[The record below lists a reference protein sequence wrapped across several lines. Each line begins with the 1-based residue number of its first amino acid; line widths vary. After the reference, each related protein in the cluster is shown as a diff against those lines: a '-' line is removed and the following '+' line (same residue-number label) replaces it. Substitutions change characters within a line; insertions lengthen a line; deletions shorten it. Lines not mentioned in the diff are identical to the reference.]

1 MMERLV
7 ECVPNFSEGRNAG
20 TVRALV
26 SAIQAVKGVFLLDE
40 EMDQD
45 HHRAV
50 LTFVGAPE
58 AVGEAAFQVA
68 RAAAG
73 LIDLRVH
80 QGGHPRVGAT
90 DVVPFVPVRGV
101 AMEDCVALA
110 GRVGERIGRELNIPV
125 FLYEQA
131 ASHPDRA
138 NLEAIRKGGLEGLA
152 GRMEADPAWAPD
164 FGPQKLHPTAG
175 ATVVGARPPLIAYNV
190 NLQSDDLAVAN
201 AIAKK
206 VRFSSGG
213 LPCVKAM
220 GVALTSRRL
229 VQVSMNLTNF
239 EKTPIHVAFEA
250 VKREADQR
258 GVQVSGSEVI
268 GLIPHRALMQASES
282 FLKLE
287 RFDPTQVLETRL
299 EMVLARE
306 AQARE
311 ARNRDEV
318 PSATYPGDLAAS
330 VSGFLDAVSAGTPTP
345 GGGSVAA
352 LAGALA
358 AALGVMACRIEGH
371 ATEKQPSSISAKAPA
386 GTPDLGSAER
396 RLMDLREKLRGLVQ
410 ADADAY
416 AGVVRAYRLPKTD
429 PARLEAIS
437 TSLRVATE
445 VPLETAALASEAAAL
460 LRTLVQQPKPAVAS
474 DLKVGLLL
482 ALAAIEGGL
491 ENVMANLKSLK
502 NQRFSDEIAS
512 RIQAIKQS
520 LVELK
525 GL

>member
-1 MMERLV
+1 MERLV
-7 ECVPNFSEGRNAG
+7 ECVPNFSEGRNAE

-26 SAIQAVKGVFLLDE
+26 SAIRAVKGVFLLDE
-40 EMDQD
+40 EMDPD

-58 AVGEAAFQVA
+58 AVGEAAFQAA

-73 LIDLRVH
+73 LIDLRRH

-90 DVVPFVPVRGV
+90 DVVPFVPIRGV
-101 AMEDCVALA
+101 TMEDCVTLA
-110 GRVGERIGRELNIPV
+110 RGVGERIGSELNIPV

-131 ASHPDRA
+131 ASHPDRT
-138 NLEAIRKGGLEGLA
+138 NLEALRRGGLEGLA
-152 GRMEADPAWAPD
+152 GRMATDPAWPPD
-164 FGPQKLHPTAG
+164 FGPRTLHPTAG
-175 ATVVGARPPLIAYNV
+175 ATAVGARPPLIAYNV
-190 NLQSDDLAVAN
+190 NLRSDDLAVAK
-201 AIAKK
+201 AIAKT

-239 EKTPIHVAFEA
+239 ERTPIHVAFEA
-250 VKREADQR
+250 VKREAEQR
-258 GVQVSGSEVI
+258 GVPVAGSEII
-268 GLIPHRALMQASES
+268 GLVPQRALVQAAES

-299 EMVLARE
+299 ELVLARD
-306 AQARE
+306 APLPE
-311 ARNRDEV
+311 ARPLDQAA
-318 PSATYPGDLAAS
+318 SAPGPGELASS
-330 VSGFLDAVSAGTPTP
+330 VSGFLDALSAGTPTP

-358 AALGVMACRIEGH
+358 AALGVMTCRIGEP
-371 ATEKQPSSISAKAPA
+371 ASPSPGNI
-386 GTPDLGSAER
+386 DRGSPER
-396 RLMDLREKLRGLVQ
+396 RLTALREKLQGLIQ

-429 PARLEAIS
+429 PARSEAIS
-437 TSLRVATE
+437 TSLRIATE
-445 VPLETAALASEAAAL
+445 VPLETAAKASEVASLLRAL
-460 LRTLVQQPKPAVAS
+460 LPQTKPSVAS

-482 ALAAIEGGL
+482 ALAAIEGAL
-491 ENVMANLKSLK
+491 ENVRTNMKSQK
-502 NQRFSDEIAS
+502 NQSLNKDLAT
-512 RIQAIKQS
+512 RIQAITQS